1 MNDMVPCPER
11 PMTTPLLSS
20 SLRLS
25 SDQDPPIFL
34 RIRVAGIADACYVST
49 TIPVSAGVHMQEVL
63 EVVCRKRKLTNPK
76 EYALILNDINA
87 LVYLDRT
94 VASLQGKHELTLLKR
109 SMLPRLGI
117 EPENH

>member
-1 MNDMVPCPER
+1 
-11 PMTTPLLSS
+11 MTTPLLSS

-76 EYALILNDINA
+76 EYALILNDLNA
-87 LVYLDRT
+87 LVYLDRA